1 MRSRLALL
9 VLVSLALLAP
19 PATAA
24 PVVAPM
30 TPAAPAAAALAPTVT
45 ADPVA
50 TGLRM
55 PTDVAGP
62 PGSSDLYVTQKC
74 GGIRVLTGG
83 ELRRVG
89 GLSSRVDCTGERGLL
104 AIAFH
109 PDFAT
114 NHWAFVYYT
123 RRDSGDIQ
131 LARVTI
137 RNKKVVAGSF
147 RKVLRIRH
155 RQATN
160 HNGGDLAFDHRG
172 RLFVATGD
180 GGGGGNE
187 FGHAQDRRS
196 LLGKILRIN
205 VSRGLPYTIPAGNP
219 LLRKKGR
226 PEIWAIGMRN
236 PWRMAFDRPTTSLWI
251 GDVGQS
257 LVEEVDTMS
266 VTGARLLNGGW
277 SRYEG
282 RRVYDA
288 GERLRGG
295 MLVKPVKTYRH
306 PTGISI
312 IGGAVYRG
320 SVSAALQ
327 GYYVYGD
334 LNGWIAG
341 FDIADRSQTFTL
353 TPGSTLLTISESG
366 DGELYAGYA
375 DGTLYHLVAPPT

>member
-9 VLVSLALLAP
+9 LLVSLALLAP

-24 PVVAPM
+24 PPVAPA
-30 TPAAPAAAALAPTVT
+30 TPAAPAASLAPTVT

-50 TGLRM
+50 TGLRT

-62 PGSSDLYVTQKC
+62 PGSSDLYITQKC

-89 GLSSRVDCTGERGLL
+89 GLSSRVDCNGERGLL

-123 RRDSGDIQ
+123 RQDSGDIQ
-131 LARVTI
+131 LARITI
-137 RNKKVVAGSF
+137 RRKSLVAGSF

-155 RQATN
+155 RQETN

-180 GGGGGNE
+180 GGGSGNE
-187 FGHAQDRRS
+187 LGHAQDRRS

-205 VSRGLPYTIPAGNP
+205 VSRGLPYKLPAGNP
-219 LLRKKGR
+219 LLKKNGR
-226 PEIWAIGMRN
+226 AEIWAIGMRN
-236 PWRMAFDRPTTSLWI
+236 PWRMAFDRPTKALWI

-257 LVEEVDTMS
+257 VVEEVDKMS
-266 VTGARLLNGGW
+266 VTSKRLLNGGW

-282 RRVYDA
+282 NRVYDA

-295 MLVKPVKTYRH
+295 KLVKPVKTYRH
-306 PTGISI
+306 DIGISI

-320 SVSAALQ
+320 SASPTLE

-341 FDIADRSQTFTL
+341 FDIADKSQTFTL
-353 TPGSTLLTISESG
+353 TPGSTLLTISASG
-366 DGELYAGYA
+366 DGELYAGYG
-375 DGTLYHLVAPPT
+375 DGTLYHLVAPPP